1 MRRLD
6 VDTVKKIREMLSKG
20 KTYDEIEK
28 LFGVSRRTIADIAKM
43 SDEEFKMYV
52 SKKERKRK
60 KREEVEEEEEEE
72 EEDKGKGRGKDLRR
86 KALQNQ
92 IKEVIDRIADE
103 SLENLRDL
111 ISYGLILRSSYEN
124 FKMERI
130 NRIISESLK
139 EKLKNRVFFYL
150 LLRYMRNEIDRDEFL
165 KRVLVIRY
173 A

>member
-6 VDTVKKIREMLSKG
+6 IDTVKKIREMLSKG

-60 KREEVEEEEEEE
+60 KREGVEEEE
-72 EEDKGKGRGKDLRR
+72 EEDKGKDKRDLRR

-124 FKMERI
+124 YKMERI

>member
-6 VDTVKKIREMLSKG
+6 IDTVKKIREMLSKG

-60 KREEVEEEEEEE
+60 KREGVEEEE
-72 EEDKGKGRGKDLRR
+72 EEDKGKDEKKDLRR

-124 FKMERI
+124 YKMERI

>member
-6 VDTVKKIREMLSKG
+6 IDTVKKIREMLSKG

-52 SKKERKRK
+52 SKKERKRE
-60 KREEVEEEEEEE
+60 KREEEEEE
-72 EEDKGKGRGKDLRR
+72 EEDKGKDKRDLRR

-124 FKMERI
+124 YKMERI